1 MVEGGTGSVRGSDS
15 HESGLTRCREFLD
28 PIFETVRKSNES
40 LTLSDECTCTYIRH
54 PGVYKFYDYT
64 LL

>member
-28 PIFETVRKSNES
+28 PIFETIIINRFSGAHVLIVGSGS
-40 LTLSDECTCTYIRH
+40 
-54 PGVYKFYDYT
+54 
-64 LL
+64 